1 MPRRAAPVHLSI
13 SRVALHIRMSDRSP
27 RRDTQRF
34 LILYFHSR
42 YFRAGKYVAG
52 NSIFSGLTMHC
63 PVENTFWEGMP
74 HPAATRHLETNIDVA
89 GRGRGRFLL
98 RPYVVAMNVIMFHS
112 WLARESRHS

>member
-89 GRGRGRFLL
+89 GRGRFLL
-98 RPYVVAMNVIMFHS
+98 RPSVVAMNVIMFHS